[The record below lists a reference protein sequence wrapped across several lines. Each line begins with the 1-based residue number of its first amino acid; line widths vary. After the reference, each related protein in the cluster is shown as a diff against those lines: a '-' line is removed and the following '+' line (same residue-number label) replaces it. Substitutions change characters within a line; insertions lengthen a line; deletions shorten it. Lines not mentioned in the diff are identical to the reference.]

1 MMKFLQ
7 VAIFA
12 IALVASAHAIS
23 CNVGSATGTCP
34 ATDLGAAID
43 TCVKCVTNGVAV
55 ASGCSSSIA
64 TSCSTVK
71 TACESAKGTYTSC
84 TTANC
89 NGCSPAS
96 ALQVSA
102 FLLLAALSAMF
113 F

>member
-7 VAIFA
+7 IAIFA
-12 IALVASAHAIS
+12 IALVASAHALS

-34 ATDLGAAID
+34 ATDLTAAID
-43 TCVKCVTNGVAV
+43 TCWKCVLNGVA
-55 ASGCSSSIA
+55 ASSGCAAA
-64 TSCSTVK
+64 TSCATAK
-71 TACESAKGTYTSC
+71 TGCETSKGTYTSC